1 MIEIADGVLSPVQCQ
16 GQCRQF
22 FDGYRLLNPSRSDGQ
37 FRKVSGILR
46 CFPGGQCRPLILG
59 DEPTSPGMDRCQW
72 YHMLTGVA
80 FQHLSQ
86 RCFAS

>member
-1 MIEIADGVLSPVQCQ
+1 MVEIDDGVLRPVQFQ
-16 GQCRQF
+16 GQRRQIL
-22 FDGYRLLNPSRSDGQ
+22 DGYRLLNPSRNDSQ

-59 DEPTSPGMDRCQW
+59 DEPTSLGMDRCHW
-72 YHMLTGVA
+72 YHMFTGVA